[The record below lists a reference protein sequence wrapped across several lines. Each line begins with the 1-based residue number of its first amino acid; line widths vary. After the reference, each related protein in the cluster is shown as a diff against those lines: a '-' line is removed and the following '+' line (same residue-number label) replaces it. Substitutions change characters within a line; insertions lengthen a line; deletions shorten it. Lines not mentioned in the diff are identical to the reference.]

1 MYHFVTLEV
10 GSLELRCQQGRALSD
25 GSGGEPLSLPAS
37 GVRWQPQVSLACG
50 CRARGTR
57 LSSLVSSYCLPYGL
71 VCLCPDGPFGIRTSV
86 LWSSND
92 LVLNLI
98 TSVIVSLLVQRVKHL
113 PAMRETWVQ
122 SLGQKDPLEEDMAT
136 HSSILA

>member
-1 MYHFVTLEV
+1 MVLGENLCLCQLPVCAGSRRCLWLVGAELE
-10 GSLELRCQQGRALSD
+10 
-25 GSGGEPLSLPAS
+25 
-37 GVRWQPQVSLACG
+37 
-50 CRARGTR
+50 ARGR
-57 LSSLVSSYCLPYGL
+57 LLLCLHIAFPI

-98 TSVIVSLLVQRVKHL
+98 TSVIVSLLIQRVKHL